1 MKRSGLA
8 GRALVALLCV
18 GAALVVARRF
28 HDGDTPSPVPA
39 LVLAP
44 VTELADSPLAG
55 ALPDVRPSLRA
66 MRVSEFGPSPAALAL
81 ERRLAAEAGTE
92 AEYARLL
99 GAPLR
104 TGQTFADY
112 IADLETRIARG
123 DTDAMLKMAG
133 MLDSCWSAKSGAED
147 AVAHRREADDDY
159 EPDYIQM
166 ARLCDNTLVLLDYAQ
181 VRDRQAELVFE
192 AVRRGDEAAIL
203 AQFHYPPFAVASD
216 PLSEGSKAWVNEAAR
231 RLEALAHAGNSKAA
245 LALGGLYTSG
255 FSTPQDFAKAAP
267 YFRQVL
273 DSMPMSKEEAMTL
286 MLMPGPDKGRYL
298 EIYGSSLEA
307 EGMLRVICERI
318 PRDNVAPGV
327 CK

>member
-1 MKRSGLA
+1 MKRNGLA
-8 GRALVALLCV
+8 GWALVALLCV
-18 GAALVVARRF
+18 GAALVVARRV
-28 HDGDTPSPVPA
+28 HDGDASAP
-39 LVLAP
+39 VLAP
-44 VTELADSPLAG
+44 VAELADSPVAG
-55 ALPDVRPSLRA
+55 ALLDVRPSPVA
-66 MRVSEFGPSPAALAL
+66 APASQSGPSPAALAL

-123 DTDAMLKMAG
+123 DTAAMLKMAG
-133 MLDSCWSAKSGAED
+133 MLDSCWSTKSGAED
-147 AVAHRREADDDY
+147 AVAHRIEADDDY
-159 EPDYIQM
+159 EPDYMQM
-166 ARLCDNTLVLLDYAQ
+166 ARLCDSALMLSDYAQ

-203 AQFHYPPFAVASD
+203 AQFQYPPFAVASD
-216 PLSEGSKAWVNEAAR
+216 PLSEGSKAWVNAAAW
-231 RLEALAHAGNSKAA
+231 RLETLARAGNSKAA

-273 DSMPMSKEEAMTL
+273 DSMPMSKEEAMTR
-286 MLMPGPDKGRYL
+286 MLIPGPDTGRYL
-298 EIYGSSLEA
+298 EIYKSSLKA

-318 PRDNVAPGV
+318 PRDSVAPGV